1 MLSVMR
7 GMHAFVA
14 SRQRWFNGTQMLVA
28 YLAPIYLSPLLA
40 RGTMEGRCAYCVLL
54 VFEFWALNVI
64 PAPVASSVP
73 FVLLPLLGVID
84 PDLVAGHY
92 INETMLFI
100 VGVVLLALAMEG
112 TNIYSRVAL
121 AILGACGAGV
131 KAVFTALMALAFCA
145 TLLFE
150 NVLSTLIVMPVV
162 ECTMVEIEN
171 DALTSTTRRR
181 MLRRASVMARLTSQQ
196 QPELPALA
204 ASSQHVGP
212 GPMTHMSRRSSRG
225 SRDTMWTPDSGLSSA
240 YARGALGCRKRSSI
254 ISLEFAAKFEQE
266 AQKYLLIRRVLL
278 LSVAYSATLGA
289 IGSVFGNPAS
299 RVLRMVLEERYSY
312 DRLTMMSWLV
322 ICLPISAAG
331 ILACW
336 MVVFV
341 VFLKEYDCEED
352 DETKE
357 SIAKILEEKYRALG
371 RFRHCPQDRNWAR
384 CRGRWAGQ
392 GFQGRELTSVG
403 SKLEYFVMAC
413 ILGLFL
419 VLLLRSE
426 FATPFAVPEEF
437 GLLSLRDTTFVF
449 VLVLLFFA
457 MPQQPCDHLFSEY
470 LLEWSLVKRKVPWS
484 AFITYGGGL
493 CVAGAIKESGL
504 LAWLS
509 SVLMV
514 MSHWHPVFV
523 QLVLMLITT
532 VLTEVNNDTAAA
544 TVLIPIACDLAESTM
559 VNPLYYGVPVTVA
572 CSTGLLLPVCSLQM
586 ALVHANLLEYRLTS
600 VASVVLRFVRL
611 IVSTY
616 AEERAVHQARLLLN
630 HLGFDP
636 VGIRAGSVAAGVQV
650 HYPERVANSS
660 IFSTL
665 HRWGRNGVP
674 FWAEM
679 VIMSTTAVVVGA
691 LFRITVGISGAEP
704 TIFAWNAPTATNH
717 H

>member
-1 MLSVMR
+1 MTDLRPPEPLQVGDNAAASWQTFKQRIELYLIATEPTKPRSVTFAR
-7 GMHAFVA
+7 SLLTDSLTSPCA
-14 SRQRWFNGTQMLVA
+14 SAPFQTCHGSNRLAEKGVQVVKRLLGKTVSKKGDF
-28 YLAPIYLSPLLA
+28 YLGLLNY
-40 RGTMEGRCAYCVLL
+40 REGRCAYCILL

-73 FVLLPLLGVID
+73 CVLLPLLGVMD
-84 PDLVAGHY
+84 PDLVAAHY
-92 INETMLFI
+92 MNETMLFI

-171 DALTSTTRRR
+171 DALTSATRRR
-181 MLRRASVMARLTSQQ
+181 MLRRASVMARLTNQ
-196 QPELPALA
+196 QPEPCDQPPLQALA
-204 ASSQHVGP
+204 ASASQPIGP
-212 GPMTHMSRRSSRG
+212 GPMTQMSRRSSRG
-225 SRDTMWTPDSGLSSA
+225 SRGSRDIMWTPDSGMSSA
-240 YARGALGCRKRSSI
+240 YARGALGCRKRSSV

-289 IGSVFGNPAS
+289 VGSVFGNPAS

-357 SIAKILEEKYRALG
+357 SIAKILEEKYHALG
-371 RFRHCPQDRNWAR
+371 RF
-384 CRGRWAGQ
+384 
-392 GFQGRELTSVG
+392 

-437 GLLSLRDTTFVF
+437 GLL
-449 VLVLLFFA
+449 
-457 MPQQPCDHLFSEY
+457 
-470 LLEWSLVKRKVPWS
+470 
-484 AFITYGGGL
+484 
-493 CVAGAIKESGL
+493 
-504 LAWLS
+504 
-509 SVLMV
+509 
-514 MSHWHPVFV
+514 
-523 QLVLMLITT
+523 
-532 VLTEVNNDTAAA
+532 
-544 TVLIPIACDLAESTM
+544 
-559 VNPLYYGVPVTVA
+559 
-572 CSTGLLLPVCSLQM
+572 
-586 ALVHANLLEYRLTS
+586 
-600 VASVVLRFVRL
+600 
-611 IVSTY
+611 
-616 AEERAVHQARLLLN
+616 
-630 HLGFDP
+630 
-636 VGIRAGSVAAGVQV
+636 
-650 HYPERVANSS
+650 
-660 IFSTL
+660 
-665 HRWGRNGVP
+665 
-674 FWAEM
+674 
-679 VIMSTTAVVVGA
+679 
-691 LFRITVGISGAEP
+691 
-704 TIFAWNAPTATNH
+704 
-717 H
+717 

>member
-40 RGTMEGRCAYCVLL
+40 RGTMYLFTFRSQEGRCAYCVLL

-266 AQKYLLIRRVLL
+266 AH
-278 LSVAYSATLGA
+278 
-289 IGSVFGNPAS
+289 
-299 RVLRMVLEERYSY
+299 
-312 DRLTMMSWLV
+312 
-322 ICLPISAAG
+322 
-331 ILACW
+331 
-336 MVVFV
+336 
-341 VFLKEYDCEED
+341 DCEED

>member
-40 RGTMEGRCAYCVLL
+40 RGTMYLFTFRSQEGRCAYCVLL

-493 CVAGAIKESGL
+493 CVAGAIK
-504 LAWLS
+504 
-509 SVLMV
+509 
-514 MSHWHPVFV
+514 
-523 QLVLMLITT
+523 
-532 VLTEVNNDTAAA
+532 
-544 TVLIPIACDLAESTM
+544 AESTM

>member
-40 RGTMEGRCAYCVLL
+40 RGTMYLFTFRSQEGRCAYCVLL

-266 AQKYLLIRRVLL
+266 AH
-278 LSVAYSATLGA
+278 
-289 IGSVFGNPAS
+289 
-299 RVLRMVLEERYSY
+299 
-312 DRLTMMSWLV
+312 
-322 ICLPISAAG
+322 
-331 ILACW
+331 
-336 MVVFV
+336 
-341 VFLKEYDCEED
+341 DCEED

-371 RFRHCPQDRNWAR
+371 RF
-384 CRGRWAGQ
+384 
-392 GFQGRELTSVG
+392 